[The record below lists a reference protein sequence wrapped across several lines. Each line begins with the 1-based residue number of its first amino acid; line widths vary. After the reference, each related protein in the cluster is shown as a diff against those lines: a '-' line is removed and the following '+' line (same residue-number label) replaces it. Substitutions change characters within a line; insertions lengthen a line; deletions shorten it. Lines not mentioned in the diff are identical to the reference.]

1 MAVVV
6 IAGKSNSG
14 KTTSLRFLP
23 PETTFIINMNHSKDP
38 TFPGFK
44 KNFPPYSVEYIQS
57 PDGKR
62 KKRVSGHYCKIAGPD
77 KYAAT
82 HAVLKDVDKGMKNIK
97 YLVVDDINYIM
108 GDDIM
113 GKITEKSRDK
123 FSGFAKNYTD
133 LIEHLKSMREDLD
146 VIIVSHTMTEQ
157 FDNGEVQTRLMSVV
171 KSIDK
176 YKPVDSQFDYI
187 FYCECLVDEVTGDI
201 TYVYRTRKNGD
212 DTCRS
217 VLGMFK
223 DKYIEP
229 NIYKVLQRIHA
240 VENGEEEAEY
250 PETSSFVAPTVNA
263 TKKKVEKKED
273 DTTSDTEDKSE
284 VKTEEE
290 DYEI

>member
-1 MAVVV
+1 MAVIV

-23 PETTFIINMNHSKDP
+23 PETTFMINMNHSKDP

-44 KNFPPYSVEYIQS
+44 KNFPPYNVEYVQS

-62 KKRVSGHYCKIAGPD
+62 KKRVSGHYCKITGPD
-77 KYAAT
+77 KYAAI
-82 HAVLKDVDKGMKNIK
+82 HSVLRDVDKGMKNIK

-187 FYCECLVDEVTGDI
+187 FYCECLVDEVSGEI
-201 TYVYRTRKNGD
+201 TYVYRTRKNGED
-212 DTCRS
+212 SCRS

-229 NIYKVLQRIHA
+229 NAYKVLQRIHA
-240 VENGEEEAEY
+240 VENGDEEAEY
-250 PETSSFVAPTVNA
+250 PESSPFSVPQVT
-263 TKKKVEKKED
+263 TKKKTEKKD
-273 DTTSDTEDKSE
+273 DEPSDGKETSE

>member
-1 MAVVV
+1 MAVIV

-23 PETTFIINMNHSKDP
+23 PETTFMINMNHSKDP

-44 KNFPPYSVEYIQS
+44 KNFPPYNVEYVQS

-62 KKRVSGHYCKIAGPD
+62 KKRVSGHYCKITGPD
-77 KYAAT
+77 KYAAI
-82 HAVLKDVDKGMKNIK
+82 HSVLRDVDKGMKNIK

-187 FYCECLVDEVTGDI
+187 FYCECLVDEVSGEI
-201 TYVYRTRKNGD
+201 TYVYRTRKNGED
-212 DTCRS
+212 SCRS

-229 NIYKVLQRIHA
+229 NAYKVLQRIHA
-240 VENGEEEAEY
+240 VENGDEEAEY
-250 PETSSFVAPTVNA
+250 LESSPFSVPTVT
-263 TKKKVEKKED
+263 TKKKTEKKD
-273 DTTSDTEDKSE
+273 DEPSDGKEASE